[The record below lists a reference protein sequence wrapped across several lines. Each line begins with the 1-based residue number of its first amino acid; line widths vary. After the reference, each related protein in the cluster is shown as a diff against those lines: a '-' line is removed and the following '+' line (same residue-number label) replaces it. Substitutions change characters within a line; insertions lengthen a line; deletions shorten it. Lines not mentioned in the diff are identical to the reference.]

1 MLLTLL
7 ILGSTALGCAQ
18 DTQPGCYN
26 VTMREEGVCE
36 DREVEECSLCHTV
49 HTRDCTITMKKVL
62 VPHKYKKCWKTYRQE
77 RLCVEEGE
85 SSCQVR

>member
-1 MLLTLL
+1 MLLTLVL
-7 ILGSTALGCAQ
+7 LGCIVLGVAQ
-18 DTQPGCYN
+18 DTLAGCSN

-36 DREVEECSLCHTV
+36 DKEVEECGVCHTM

-62 VPHKYKKCWKTYRQE
+62 VPHKYKRCWKTYRKE
-77 RLCVEEGE
+77 SLCVEDGK